1 MSETLMRQWQMLRLV
16 PRSPSKMATTE
27 IKQRLADEGFN
38 VTQRTIQRDLMTFSS
53 IFPLSCDDRDK
64 PFGWSW
70 MSDADVMDIPGM
82 DSHTALAFYL
92 ASEHL
97 ESMLPVGTVQHL
109 KPHFESAKHV
119 LDAIKTESGAPAWK
133 DKVRVLH
140 RGPRLTPPR
149 IITEVH
155 EEVYE
160 ALLLNRQ
167 LNISYKSRGYN
178 KPREY
183 NINPL
188 GLVLKDGLF
197 YLVCTFGD
205 YADVRLLTLHRMESA
220 KKLDIPCQIP
230 NGFSLDAYIS
240 TGELYFAIGGDIK
253 LKARVS
259 KQVAF
264 HLEERPLNVDQK
276 LTDSGDKSWF
286 LEVTVQDTNELRWW
300 LMGFGENI
308 EVLEPTK
315 LREQFREAANAM
327 ALNYSKV

>member
-53 IFPLSCDDRDK
+53 IFPLICDDRDK

-82 DSHTALAFYL
+82 DSHAALAFYL

-97 ESMLPVGTVQHL
+97 EPLLPIGTVRHL

-119 LDAIKTESGAPAWK
+119 LDAIKTDSGAPAWK

-140 RGPRLTPPR
+140 RGPKLAPPV
-149 IITEVH
+149 IISEVH

-167 LNISYKSRGYN
+167 LNLTYKSRGSE
-178 KPREY
+178 KAKEY

-188 GLVLKDGLF
+188 GLVLRDGLF
-197 YLVCTFGD
+197 YLVCTFSSYED
-205 YADVRLLTLHRMESA
+205 IRLLTLHRMSAA
-220 KKLDIPCQIP
+220 KKLDIPCQTP
-230 NGFSLDAYIS
+230 DGFNLDAYIS
-240 TGELYFAIGGDIK
+240 SGELNFAISGDIK
-253 LKARVS
+253 FKANVS

-264 HLEERPLNVDQK
+264 HLEERPLHADQK
-276 LTDSGDKSWF
+276 LTAAGDDSWL

-300 LMGFGENI
+300 LLGFGENVK
-308 EVLEPTK
+308 VLEPED
-315 LREQFREAANAM
+315 LREEFRAIANAM
-327 ALNYSKV
+327 SENYSMA

>member
-27 IKQRLADEGFN
+27 IKQRLADEGFS
-38 VTQRTIQRDLMTFSS
+38 VTTRTIQRDLVTFAG
-53 IFPLSCDDRDK
+53 IFPLTCDDRDK

-70 MSDADVMDIPGM
+70 MSDANVMDIPGM

-97 ESMLPVGTVQHL
+97 EPMLPIGTVQHL
-109 KPHFESAKHV
+109 RPHFVAARHV
-119 LDAIKTESGAPAWK
+119 LDAIRTDSGAPAWK
-133 DKVRVLH
+133 DKVRVLL
-140 RGPRLTPPR
+140 RGPKLIPPA

-167 LNISYKSRGYN
+167 LDMSYKSAGYD

-197 YLVCTFGD
+197 YLVCTFNNYED
-205 YADVRLLTLHRMESA
+205 IRLLTLHRMSAA
-220 KKLDIPCQIP
+220 KKLDIPCRVP
-230 NGFSLDAYIS
+230 ADFNLDAYIS
-240 TGELYFAIGGDIK
+240 SGELEFAIGGDIK
-253 LKARVS
+253 LKASVS
-259 KQVAF
+259 KHVAF
-264 HLEERPLNVDQK
+264 HLEERPLHADQK
-276 LTDSGDKSWF
+276 LTAADNDSWL

-300 LMGFGENI
+300 LMGFGENVEI
-308 EVLEPTK
+308 LEPVE
-315 LREQFREAANAM
+315 LREAFREIANKMAAAY
-327 ALNYSKV
+327 AVG

>member
-1 MSETLMRQWQMLRLV
+1 MMSETLMRQWQMLRLV
-16 PRSPSKMATTE
+16 PRSPSKMASME

-38 VTQRTIQRDLMTFSS
+38 VTPRTIQRDLMTFSA
-53 IFPLSCDDRDK
+53 IFPLRCDDREK
-64 PFGWSW
+64 PYGWSW

-92 ASEHL
+92 AKEHL
-97 ESMLPVGTVQHL
+97 EPLLPVGTVRHL
-109 KPHFESAKHV
+109 KPHFDSARHV
-119 LDAIKTESGAPAWK
+119 LDAIKTDSGAPAWK

-140 RGPRLTPPR
+140 RGPKLTPPA
-149 IITEVH
+149 IITDVH

-167 LNISYKSRGYN
+167 LNLSYKSRAYD

-205 YADVRLLTLHRMESA
+205 YEDIRLLTLHRMEA
-220 KKLDIPCQIP
+220 ARKLDIPCKIP
-230 NGFSLDAYIS
+230 EGFNLDAYIS
-240 TGELYFAIGGDIK
+240 SGELDFAVGGDIK
-253 LKARVS
+253 LKAIIN

-264 HLEERPLNVDQK
+264 HLEERPLNADQK
-276 LTDSGDKSWF
+276 LTDAGDEYWT

-300 LMGFGENI
+300 LMGFGENV
-308 EVLEPTK
+308 EVLEPVE
-315 LREQFREAANAM
+315 LREEFRRIAGEM
-327 ALNYSKV
+327 ASNYEE

>member
-1 MSETLMRQWQMLRLV
+1 MSDTLMRQWQMLRLV

-27 IKQRLADEGFN
+27 IKQRLADEGFK
-38 VTQRTIQRDLMTFSS
+38 VTARTIQRDLVTFSS
-53 IFPLSCDDRDK
+53 IFPLVCDDRDK

-70 MSDADVMDIPGM
+70 MPDADVMDIPGM

-97 ESMLPVGTVQHL
+97 EPLLPIGTVKHL

-119 LDAIKTESGAPAWK
+119 LDAIKTDSGAPAWK

-140 RGPRLTPPR
+140 RGPKLTPPA
-149 IITEVH
+149 IVIEVH

-167 LNISYKSRGYN
+167 LHVFYKSRGYD

-183 NINPL
+183 DINPI

-205 YADVRLLTLHRMESA
+205 YEDIRLLTLHRMEAA
-220 KKLDIPCQIP
+220 KKLDIPCTIP
-230 NGFSLDAYIS
+230 AGFDLDNYIS
-240 TGELYFAIGGDIK
+240 SGELDFAIGGDIK
-253 LKARVS
+253 LKALIS
-259 KQVAF
+259 KEMAF
-264 HLEERPLNVDQK
+264 HLEERPLNADQK
-276 LTDSGDKSWF
+276 ITDSDGGSWL
-286 LEVTVQDTNELRWW
+286 LEATIQDTSELRWW
-300 LMGFGENI
+300 LMGFGQYV
-308 EVLEPTK
+308 EVLEPVS
-315 LREQFREAANAM
+315 LRNEFRNIANLM
-327 ALNYSKV
+327 ASNYSED